1 MFVSPCKLCNN
12 VVTVSPELWQYP
24 VPRPQN
30 CHDMAGE
37 DGEVERENIET
48 IIKWKEN
55 LQRREEEIEDEI
67 NDTFDQVL

>member
-1 MFVSPCKLCNN
+1 MSQ
-12 VVTVSPELWQYP
+12 SP
-24 VPRPQN
+24 VPQPQD

-37 DGEVERENIET
+37 DSEVEKENIET
-48 IIKWKEN
+48 IIKWKEK